1 MRSPYQE
8 PHKLQSQG
16 AGICFLFLFRIKI
29 ILNQTSRLQQMSKQI
44 KLRADKQ
51 GNKIPSK
58 QTNKQTKTNQTER
71 TKEFCLFVLIP
82 QFAVGLLICVDLIL
96 FFFFLCMFWL
106 WLLIC
111 SLSGVT
117 CEHSVAQAVSQFA
130 APDVG
135 EKRVQVEIV
144 VRAVVTLCGIDVRS
158 EAV

>member
-58 QTNKQTKTNQTER
+58 QINKQTKTNQTER

-96 FFFFLCMFWL
+96 FFFLFMYVLAL
-106 WLLIC
+106 AINLQ
-111 SLSGVT
+111 S
-117 CEHSVAQAVSQFA
+117 
-130 APDVG
+130 
-135 EKRVQVEIV
+135 
-144 VRAVVTLCGIDVRS
+144 
-158 EAV
+158 